1 MKKSLAIGVL
11 VAGVF
16 FSGCTASLTQAYS
29 DTVNSINET
38 AREVNA
44 KNEQKRNKSGK
55 IMKSTK
61 DIRPKNCDAGFEYCG
76 YTNLE
81 YDEKTGKMIMYYYY

>member
-1 MKKSLAIGVL
+1 MKKSLAIGAL
-11 VAGVF
+11 VAGMF

-44 KNEQKRNKSGK
+44 KNEEKRNKNQEN
-55 IMKSTK
+55 TR
-61 DIRPKNCDAGFEYCG
+61 DGFG
-76 YTNLE
+76 VL
-81 YDEKTGKMIMYYYY
+81 

>member
-29 DTVNSINET
+29 DTVNSINES

-44 KNEQKRNKSGK
+44 KNEEKRNKNQEN
-55 IMKSTK
+55 TR
-61 DIRPKNCDAGFEYCG
+61 DGFG
-76 YTNLE
+76 VL
-81 YDEKTGKMIMYYYY
+81 

>member
-1 MKKSLAIGVL
+1 MKKSLAIVVL

-44 KNEQKRNKSGK
+44 KNEEKRNKNQEN
-55 IMKSTK
+55 TR
-61 DIRPKNCDAGFEYCG
+61 DGFG
-76 YTNLE
+76 VL
-81 YDEKTGKMIMYYYY
+81 

>member
-1 MKKSLAIGVL
+1 MKKSLAIGAL
-11 VAGVF
+11 VAGIF

-44 KNEQKRNKSGK
+44 KNEEKRNKNN
-55 IMKSTK
+55 KSTNTNNK
-61 DIRPKNCDAGFEYCG
+61 YEALSEDGDTGFGTVY
-76 YTNLE
+76 
-81 YDEKTGKMIMYYYY
+81 

>member
-1 MKKSLAIGVL
+1 MKKILATGAL

-16 FSGCTASLTQAYS
+16 FSGCTTSLTQAYS

-44 KNEQKRNKSGK
+44 KNEQKKNKNNKSINTNNKYEALSEDG
-55 IMKSTK
+55 
-61 DIRPKNCDAGFEYCG
+61 DARFGTVY
-76 YTNLE
+76 
-81 YDEKTGKMIMYYYY
+81 

>member
-1 MKKSLAIGVL
+1 MKKSLAIGAL
-11 VAGVF
+11 VAGIF

-44 KNEQKRNKSGK
+44 KNEEKRNKNQEN
-55 IMKSTK
+55 TR
-61 DIRPKNCDAGFEYCG
+61 DGFG
-76 YTNLE
+76 VL
-81 YDEKTGKMIMYYYY
+81 

>member
-1 MKKSLAIGVL
+1 MKKIL
-11 VAGVF
+11 VTGALVVGIF

-44 KNEQKRNKSGK
+44 KNEESSL
-55 IMKSTK
+55 STMSSRYASNFINDLYEKANVK
-61 DIRPKNCDAGFEYCG
+61 DDRYLYF
-76 YTNLE
+76 
-81 YDEKTGKMIMYYYY
+81 

>member
-1 MKKSLAIGVL
+1 MKKILVTGAL

-16 FSGCTASLTQAYS
+16 FSGCTTSLTQAYS

-44 KNEQKRNKSGK
+44 KNEEKRNKNN
-55 IMKSTK
+55 KS
-61 DIRPKNCDAGFEYCG
+61 IN
-76 YTNLE
+76 TNNSH
-81 YDEKTGKMIMYYYY
+81 TGEEVEDTRWGTW

>member
-1 MKKSLAIGVL
+1 MKKILATGAL

-16 FSGCTASLTQAYS
+16 FSGCTTSLTQAYS

-44 KNEQKRNKSGK
+44 KNEQKKNKNNKSINTK
-55 IMKSTK
+55 IGRASC
-61 DIRPKNCDAGFEYCG
+61 RERV
-76 YTNLE
+76 
-81 YDEKTGKMIMYYYY
+81 

>member
-1 MKKSLAIGVL
+1 MKKSLVIVVL

-44 KNEQKRNKSGK
+44 KNEEKRNKNQEN
-55 IMKSTK
+55 TR
-61 DIRPKNCDAGFEYCG
+61 DGFG
-76 YTNLE
+76 VL
-81 YDEKTGKMIMYYYY
+81 

>member
-1 MKKSLAIGVL
+1 MKKSLAIGAL
-11 VAGVF
+11 VVGIF

-44 KNEQKRNKSGK
+44 KNEEKRNKNQEN
-55 IMKSTK
+55 TR
-61 DIRPKNCDAGFEYCG
+61 DGFG
-76 YTNLE
+76 VL
-81 YDEKTGKMIMYYYY
+81 

>member
-1 MKKSLAIGVL
+1 MKKNLAIGAL
-11 VAGVF
+11 VAGIF

-44 KNEQKRNKSGK
+44 KNEEKRNKNQEN
-55 IMKSTK
+55 TR
-61 DIRPKNCDAGFEYCG
+61 DGFG
-76 YTNLE
+76 VL
-81 YDEKTGKMIMYYYY
+81 